1 MLLKNS
7 TRSGT
12 GRAVLQRR
20 VRESIIKRPLG
31 PEAHLMKPPNP
42 HLWTRYL
49 GARALSHKSAVNAGP
64 SETVSQ
70 PEMNFGGGTKRSKSG
85 RSRAAA
91 ALVLAAGVSPR
102 SSGKIMEP
110 RSRGPHYAPPLR
122 VMGWRSGGT
131 GCETVSSGPRFRVP
145 YISLSPLRFVTSAAK
160 AVFYSGWL
168 TRR

>member
-70 PEMNFGGGTKRSKSG
+70 PEMNFGGETRGSKSG
-85 RSRAAA
+85 RSSRAAA

-102 SSGKIMEP
+102 SSGKIIEP
-110 RSRGPHYAPPLR
+110 
-122 VMGWRSGGT
+122 RSGGT
-131 GCETVSSGPRFRVP
+131 GCDTVSEGPLYRATRSRAFFRACDRHV
-145 YISLSPLRFVTSAAK
+145 ISPLFAIM
-160 AVFYSGWL
+160 
-168 TRR
+168 